1 MSYLITGGTGFI
13 GIHIARLLAQEGEEV
28 VTYDIDPRRDI
39 LEYLMSKKEIAL
51 VKVIKG
57 DITDVAH
64 LIRTAKEHHSTRI
77 IHMAA
82 LLSID
87 SSANPALAV
96 QINCGGTAN
105 ILETARIL
113 RVEKVIYA
121 SSNTVFGPAEK
132 YEGEYIPNDAPHY
145 PSTIYGACKSFIERL
160 AGHYFNEYGVD
171 GVGLRFP
178 VVYGMGHKGG
188 VSALIT
194 EELMVKPAL
203 GKPGRVPC
211 RDDTL
216 NWLYVEDA
224 ARGVVMASRRAT
236 TKTRCF
242 NIDGEICPV
251 VLAANYV
258 RKIVPDA
265 DITLLPGSTGFTGKY
280 ETSRIREEIGYRSQ
294 WPLEKGIEQ
303 VISAVRKMNNWQ
315 QKS

>member
-13 GIHIARLLAQEGEEV
+13 GIHIARLLTQEGEEV

-121 SSNTVFGPAEK
+121 SSNIVFGPAEK
-132 YEGEYIPNDAPHY
+132 YEGSIFPMTFPIIHRLSMVHVSHLSNDWRGTT
-145 PSTIYGACKSFIERL
+145 SMSMEW
-160 AGHYFNEYGVD
+160 
-171 GVGLRFP
+171 
-178 VVYGMGHKGG
+178 
-188 VSALIT
+188 
-194 EELMVKPAL
+194 MV
-203 GKPGRVPC
+203 
-211 RDDTL
+211 
-216 NWLYVEDA
+216 
-224 ARGVVMASRRAT
+224 
-236 TKTRCF
+236 
-242 NIDGEICPV
+242 
-251 VLAANYV
+251 
-258 RKIVPDA
+258 
-265 DITLLPGSTGFTGKY
+265 
-280 ETSRIREEIGYRSQ
+280 
-294 WPLEKGIEQ
+294 
-303 VISAVRKMNNWQ
+303 
-315 QKS
+315 